1 MDDVQFGRYGL
12 IGLGLTIAVIASL
25 AAVAI
30 LQPSRMQAAA
40 EEVAAEARARGAEIY
55 LEACAECHGLNGE
68 GDDGE
73 MPPLNTRE
81 YLTNATD
88 EAIFNVIND
97 GRPGTGMPAWG
108 QDQGGPYNAQAIDDL
123 VAFIQAW
130 EPTAPSLEGQ
140 PYVPDMTRGR
150 ILFSN
155 TCFACHGLNGE
166 GTNVAPA
173 LNTPEY
179 LANFDDDYLRQTIRR
194 GRAARGMPTWG
205 SVLSPDQIEDLV
217 AHIRSWE
224 TAASVETGLPG
235 GDASRGQGLF
245 GVACVSCH
253 GVDGLGTDL
262 APDAV
267 GRRDFLESV
276 TDLQIFDLIAYG
288 SNTMPGWEEVLSP
301 AEIGDLVAYVRL
313 LPSPP
318 EPGELIGD
326 VANGARLYATGC
338 TTCHGP
344 SGDGVEGLGG
354 ALRNVASIGAA
365 DDEGLSAIII
375 EGLPD
380 AGMPPWQGDLTNQE
394 VADLIAL
401 LRDWQRLPEPE
412 PEPEVQVETPGP
424 AGDPE
429 LGQVVYAEACSFCHG
444 EQAEGKGNFP
454 GLRSE
459 RIQVMADDDL
469 RDIISFGLPNT
480 VMKGYADSLTVGQID
495 DLTAYLR
502 SIQ

>member
-1 MDDVQFGRYGL
+1 MDDLRYGRYGL
-12 IGLGLTIAVIASL
+12 IGLGLTIAMIAAL

-40 EEVAAEARARGAEIY
+40 EDVAAEARARGQEIY

-68 GDDGE
+68 GDGGQ
-73 MPPLNTRE
+73 MPPVNTKE
-81 YLTNATD
+81 FLVDASD
-88 EAIFNVIND
+88 EVIFNVIND

-123 VAFIQAW
+123 VAFIRAW
-130 EPTAPSLEGQ
+130 EATAPSLEDQ
-140 PYVPDMTRGR
+140 PYVPDLTRGR

-173 LNTPEY
+173 LNDPEY
-179 LANFDDDYLRQTIRR
+179 LAKFDDDYLRQTIQR

-224 TAASVETGLPG
+224 TAASAESELPG
-235 GDASRGQGLF
+235 GDASRGQELF
-245 GVACVSCH
+245 GVACGSCH
-253 GVDGLGTDL
+253 GVDGFGTDL

-267 GRRDFLESV
+267 GRRDFLDSV
-276 TDLQIFDLIAYG
+276 TDRQIFDLIAYG
-288 SNTMPGWEEVLSP
+288 STTMPGWEEVLSP

-318 EPGELIGD
+318 EPGELVGD
-326 VANGARLYATGC
+326 IANGARLYAAGC

-344 SGDGVEGLGG
+344 SGEGVEGLGG
-354 ALRNVASIGAA
+354 TLRNVASLEGAT
-365 DDEGLSAIII
+365 DEQLQAVII
-375 EGLPD
+375 EGLPE
-380 AGMPPWQGDLTNQE
+380 AGMPPWQGDLTGQE

-401 LRDWQRLPEPE
+401 LRDWQRSPKPEEVVVEAPEPVGDSE
-412 PEPEVQVETPGP
+412 
-424 AGDPE
+424 AG
-429 LGQVVYAEACSFCHG
+429 QIVYAEECALCHG
-444 EQAEGKGNFP
+444 DGAEGTNFAP
-454 GLRSE
+454 ALGQSE
-459 RIQVMADDDL
+459 AMQAMTDNEI

-480 VMKGYADSLTVGQID
+480 VMRGYADSLTVGQID
-495 DLTAYLR
+495 DLIAFLR
-502 SIQ
+502 TIE